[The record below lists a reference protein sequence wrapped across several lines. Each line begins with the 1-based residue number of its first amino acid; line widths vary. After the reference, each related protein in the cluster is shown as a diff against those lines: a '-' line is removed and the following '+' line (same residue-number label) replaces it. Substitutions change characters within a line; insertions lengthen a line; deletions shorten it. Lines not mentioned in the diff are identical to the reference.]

1 MIGISYRLVGTF
13 DLKYNLSCT
22 ILIEHGGGRQDVMRE
37 VWMKG
42 DAPWDAD
49 LANRVIAQQRSREGA
64 LLPILHALQESF
76 GYIDKAAVPLVAE
89 ALNVSKAEVH
99 GVVSFYHDF
108 RNAPV
113 DGAVLKL
120 CRAEACQSMGCEDLV
135 AHLAAEHGVKPDES
149 RPGAPL
155 HVDTVYCLGNCALSP
170 AALLNGDPIG
180 RLDRAAID
188 AIVLDASR
196 RAS

>member
-1 MIGISYRLVGTF
+1 
-13 DLKYNLSCT
+13 
-22 ILIEHGGGRQDVMRE
+22 
-37 VWMKG
+37 MKG

-49 LANRVIAQQRSREGA
+49 LATRVIAQHCAGKGA
-64 LLPILHALQESF
+64 VLPILHALQECF
-76 GYIDKAAVPLVAE
+76 GYIDKAAIPLIAE
-89 ALNVSKAEVH
+89 ALNVSKAEVR
-99 GVVSFYHDF
+99 GVVTFYHDF
-108 RNAPV
+108 RDTPV

-135 AHLAAEHGVKPDES
+135 AHLAAEHGVEPDKS

-155 HVDTVYCLGNCALSP
+155 HVETVYCLGNCALSP

-188 AIVLDASR
+188 AIVGDASR
-196 RAS
+196 SAQ

>member
-1 MIGISYRLVGTF
+1 
-13 DLKYNLSCT
+13 
-22 ILIEHGGGRQDVMRE
+22 
-37 VWMKG
+37 MKG

-49 LANRVIAQQRSREGA
+49 LAMSVIARHRAREGA
-64 LLPILHALQESF
+64 VLPILHALQQCF
-76 GYIDKAAVPLVAE
+76 GYIDKAAIRLVAE
-89 ALNVSKAEVH
+89 ALNISKAEVH

-108 RNAPV
+108 RPAPV
-113 DGAVLKL
+113 DGDVLKL

-135 AHLAAEHGVKPDES
+135 AHLAAEHGLEPDKS

-155 HVDTVYCLGNCALSP
+155 HVETVYCLGNCALSP

-188 AIVLDASR
+188 AIVRDASGS
-196 RAS
+196 AP

>member
-1 MIGISYRLVGTF
+1 
-13 DLKYNLSCT
+13 
-22 ILIEHGGGRQDVMRE
+22 
-37 VWMKG
+37 MKG

-49 LANRVIAQQRSREGA
+49 LASRVIARHHTREGA
-64 LLPILHALQESF
+64 VLPILHALQECF
-76 GYIDKAAVPLVAE
+76 GYIDKAAIPLIAE

-108 RNAPV
+108 RPAPV
-113 DGAVLKL
+113 DGDVLRL

-135 AHLAAEHGVKPDES
+135 AHLAAAHGLEPDKP

-155 HVDTVYCLGNCALSP
+155 HVETVYCLGNCALSP

-188 AIVLDASR
+188 AIVRDASR
-196 RAS
+196 SGP